1 MSLVASGVTFSR
13 MAPQTVGVDVPP
25 INDAGERGGGSVPT
39 FRIWL
44 DTSSRT
50 RATDQELTSAFETI
64 SAAGGID
71 VSLMPHNEIDRPR
84 ASFSLEADDRPQLML
99 DVRVLLASL
108 LVASPA
114 VRGGW
119 SLIAISPN

>member
-1 MSLVASGVTFSR
+1 M
-13 MAPQTVGVDVPP
+13 
-25 INDAGERGGGSVPT
+25 PT

-71 VSLMPHNEIDRPR
+71 VTLMPHNEIDRPR

-99 DVRVLLASL
+99 EVRALLASL